1 MYKNNTIGVVV
12 PAYNE
17 EKLIEE
23 TLGGIFNCKVDI
35 DKIYVVDDKSTDKTS
50 EKIKKFK
57 EEDDKSN
64 KIHIISHERNGGVGA
79 AIISGYKQ
87 ALKDRID
94 IVVVMAGDHQMDP
107 SQLPRMIEP
116 IINGRADY
124 TKGNRLLGR
133 EYRKG
138 MSKWRLF
145 GNSLLTLLTKI
156 ASGYWQIMDPQNG
169 YSAISKNL
177 LERLNLEGIYKR
189 YGYCNDLLV
198 KLNTLNAVVLDI
210 SMPARYGRERSGI
223 NYITYIHKVSYLL
236 LKDFFLRLMM
246 KYGVLSFHPLLGFY
260 IFGIIMTPAG
270 LILAFDVLWGKFIS
284 HTPVSQNF
292 PLLAAFLLIIGI
304 QFILFA
310 MLFDMEMDP
319 CKKKEA
325 TFGKNK
331 DEF

>member
-1 MYKNNTIGVVV
+1 MYKNNTICAVV

-23 TLGGIFNCKVDI
+23 TLIGILDCKTDI
-35 DKIYVVDDKSTDKTS
+35 DKIYVVDDKSTDKTM

-57 EEDDKSN
+57 EEKDKNN
-64 KIHIISHERNGGVGA
+64 KIYIIHHERNGGVGA

-94 IVVVMAGDHQMDP
+94 ISVVMAGDHQMDP
-107 SQLPRMIEP
+107 SQLPRMIKP
-116 IINGRADY
+116 IISGRVDY
-124 TKGNRLLGR
+124 TKGNRLLSR

-138 MSKWRLF
+138 MSKWRF
-145 GNSLLTLLTKI
+145 VGNSLLTLLTKI

-169 YSAISKNL
+169 YTAISRNL
-177 LERLNLEGIYKR
+177 LERLNLDNIYKR

-223 NYITYIHKVSYLL
+223 NYIAYIHKVSYLL

-246 KYGVLSFHPLLGFY
+246 KYGILSFHPLLGFY
-260 IFGIIMTPAG
+260 LFGIIMTPVG
-270 LILAFDVLWGKFIS
+270 LMLAFDVFYGKFIS

-319 CKKKEA
+319 NKRKET
-325 TFGKNK
+325 TFGKNE